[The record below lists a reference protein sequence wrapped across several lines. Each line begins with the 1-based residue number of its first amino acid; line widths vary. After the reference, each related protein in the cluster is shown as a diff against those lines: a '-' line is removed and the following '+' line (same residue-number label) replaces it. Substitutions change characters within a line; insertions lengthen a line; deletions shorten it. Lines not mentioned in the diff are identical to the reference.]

1 MTLSFTTTCRF
12 IPAHVG
18 VGMTITSHPLHRSG
32 RALLTH
38 PALALG
44 NDAKATRG
52 IRVMQHWSWQP
63 KINQAAHPLPRQAC
77 LLASSPQRPIPSAS
91 DVEPKHRQ
99 RTQVRRHPV
108 ITVVARDH
116 RAQPSTHLRHRI
128 VQPLAQFHFDFLQLS
143 AFPLTHRP
151 PQHRELPLSRLA
163 TDMREAKK
171 VEALGFPLSTRFS
184 VLDCKAT
191 KLNHAR
197 FLGMQFQ
204 FELGEA
210 LCQFMMKLLSV
221 LLVLKAHHEVIS
233 PADHYHRAFGL
244 CLTPVLHPEVKHV
257 VQVDVGQQRRGTAAL
272 WRSFFAARP
281 LSFFQHARVQ
291 PFTNE
296 PHHALVCYA
305 VLDELNQPFMVQAIE
320 ERAEVAIQH
329 PVHPSRQQAGVQ
341 GVQRI
346 VLALAGP
353 VAIREAEKVTLVDS
367 IQHRDRRP
375 LDQLVFQRGDAE
387 RSLPSVVFGDEYST
401 HRLGSIS
408 PAPQPCREVCEIA
421 LQLLSV
427 LAPRLPIYS
436 RSCFALQPEIGF
448 AQSAHVV
455 DVMHEAGELRLL
467 IFHRCLSYPPQR
479 TLHDFPVQC
488 PVRVLPRRF
497 PFGQTPS
504 LHPLRHR
511 RTGFVR
517 GLRRYYGSVRL
528 PAPVHHRRTSLDFS
542 MRPKHACLGGRRISR
557 FSRRL
562 LPCMPG
568 VLDRAGY
575 QRSSPMRPAGCCL
588 PPVLTVSASRV
599 RYLSRLNTLP
609 ALSPFNASLSPLR
622 APPHDSG
629 SLWLARPLT
638 YDSFIHYNLPVYPGA
653 LGHYQT
659 LVSLAHDMSGGINT
673 YEGLFDRR
681 RGIPSP
687 KRVPLKTVA
696 GFDNYL
702 RSV

>member
-1 MTLSFTTTCRF
+1 
-12 IPAHVG
+12 
-18 VGMTITSHPLHRSG
+18 MTITSHPLHRSG

-44 NDAKATRG
+44 DDAKATRG

-171 VEALGFPLSTRFS
+171 VEALGFPLCTRFS
-184 VLDCKAT
+184 LLDRKAT

-291 PFTNE
+291 PLTDE
-296 PHHALVCYA
+296 PHHALVSYS
-305 VLDELNQPFMVQAIE
+305 VLDELYQPFMVQAIK
-320 ERAEVAIQH
+320 ERTDVAVQH
-329 PVHPSRQQAGVQ
+329 PVHPSRQQPGVQ
-341 GVQRI
+341 SIQRI
-346 VLALAGP
+346 VLASAWP
-353 VAIREAEKVTLVDS
+353 VAIREAEKVGLVDS
-367 IQHRDRRP
+367 IQHRDRRA
-375 LDQLVFQRGDAE
+375 LGNLIFQRRDPE
-387 RSLPSVVFGDEYST
+387 WPLPPVVFSDVASE
-401 HRLGSIS
+401 HCLCSIG
-408 PAPQPCREVCEIA
+408 PAPQPRREVCEIA
-421 LQLLSV
+421 LQILPVLS
-427 LAPRLPIYS
+427 PRFPIDARS
-436 RSCFALQPEIGF
+436 RVALQPVVGF
-448 AQSAHVV
+448 AQCAQVV
-455 DVMHEAGELRLL
+455 DVVHEAGELRLL

-479 TLHDFPVQC
+479 TLHDFPVLC

-511 RTGFVR
+511 RTFLVR
-517 GLRRYYGSVRL
+517 GFRRYYESVRL
-528 PAPVHHRRTSLDFS
+528 PAPVHHRRTSLDFT
-542 MRPKHACLGGRRISR
+542 MRPKRASSHSRRSSR

-575 QRSSPMRPAGCCL
+575 QRSLPMRPAGCCL
-588 PPVLTVSASRV
+588 PPVLTASASRV

-609 ALSPFNASLSPLR
+609 APSPVNASPSLLR
-622 APPHDSG
+622 APPHDSE
-629 SLWLARPLT
+629 SLWLAKPLT

-653 LGHYQT
+653 LGHYPNEVCKPKVNT
-659 LVSLAHDMSGGINT
+659 LLRAPKHSKNNCGTFTGLAVGAVRAS
-673 YEGLFDRR
+673 RR
-681 RGIPSP
+681 LLVALRLS
-687 KRVPLKTVA
+687 TV
-696 GFDNYL
+696 Y
-702 RSV
+702 SSTQPTP